1 MVGRDSNL
9 TASTPHLVDV
19 HQAAEMLG
27 VCTGTINNLRK
38 HGEIPSLKIGTRRLF
53 DIADL
58 QRYIETR
65 KAVSK

>member
-1 MVGRDSNL
+1 MGNEQQSRV
-9 TASTPHLVDV
+9 AAEPQLVDAF
-19 HQAAEMLG
+19 QAAEVLG
-27 VCTGTINNLRK
+27 VCPGTINNLRK
-38 HGEIPSLKIGTRRLF
+38 RGELPSLKIGTRRLF